1 MSHLKRQQVP
11 KSWPIPRKG
20 TKLVVKPRFNLREGI
35 PLLIFIRDMLKIAQN
50 RKEVKKALNEK
61 KILIN
66 GKNAKDEKQGI
77 LLLDVITIVP
87 AKKAYKLILNE
98 KGKFDYEETKEKNS
112 KISKII
118 GKKMLKGKK
127 LQINLMD
134 GRNYLSDIKCK
145 INDSV
150 VIDFKENKIIK
161 KIELKEKAKVLIFAG
176 KHAGKKGIVIKIEGK
191 TAEIETKKE
200 KINVLIKHLMAIE

>member
-66 GKNAKDEKQGI
+66 GKNAKDKKQGI

>member
-35 PLLIFIRDMLKIAQN
+35 PLLIFIRDMLKIEQN

-66 GKNAKDEKQGI
+66 GKNAKDKKQGI